1 MGDGQPSAQERRT
14 PARRWLRRITHSGDS
29 IARVVNF
36 EMHLFKYSV
45 DYQLINV
52 WIADIC

>member
-45 DYQLINV
+45 NYQLINV